1 MNDPLLTDP
10 LIPAFALVANALI
23 RVRDT
28 YPAPA
33 PNDFFAVLAT
43 GAALRAAIAERIGD
57 DRLSEAMDE
66 LCATYYPSLD
76 TLPDLITRTEVRE
89 AVLGGIYTATGR
101 ARIGRMSLVLG
112 IEYGIRSLAAVHL
125 SAAREVSAAAHA
137 LLGEGR
143 ATRLR
148 PVQG

>member
-1 MNDPLLTDP
+1 MDERLLLTP
-10 LIPAFALVANALI
+10 VTPAFALLAGALI

-28 YPAPA
+28 HPAPA

-43 GAALRAAIAERIGD
+43 GATLFAYVAERIGD
-57 DRLSEAMDE
+57 DRLSEAIDE
-66 LCATYYPSLD
+66 LCFTYYPSLE
-76 TLPDLITRTEVRE
+76 TLPDLIGRDEVRE
-89 AVLGGIYTATGR
+89 AVLGGIYIATSR
-101 ARIGRMSLVLG
+101 ARVGRISLVLG

-143 ATRLR
+143 RARLR
-148 PVQG
+148 PVQD

>member
-1 MNDPLLTDP
+1 MNDRLLTAP
-10 LIPAFALVANALI
+10 VTPAFALLAGALI

-33 PNDFFAVLAT
+33 PSDFYRVLAT
-43 GAALRAAIAERIGD
+43 GAALHEVVATRIGEE
-57 DRLSEAMDE
+57 RLSEAIDE
-66 LCATYYPSLD
+66 LCATYYPSLES
-76 TLPDLITRTEVRE
+76 LPPLISRDEVRE
-89 AVLGGIYTATGR
+89 AILGGIYTATAR
-101 ARIGRMSLVLG
+101 ARVGRMSLVLG
-112 IEYGIRSLAAVHL
+112 IEYGIRALAAVHL

-143 ATRLR
+143 PARLR

>member
-1 MNDPLLTDP
+1 MNDRLLIPPVT
-10 LIPAFALVANALI
+10 PAFALLAGALI

-28 YPAPA
+28 YPAPV

-43 GAALRAAIAERIGD
+43 GAALRAVVAARIGD
-57 DRLSEAMDE
+57 ERLNEAIDE
-66 LCATYYPSLD
+66 LCTTYYPSLD
-76 TLPDLITRTEVRE
+76 LLPDLISRDEVRE
-89 AVLGGIYTATGR
+89 AVLGGIYTATSR
-101 ARIGRMSLVLG
+101 ARVGRMSLVLG
-112 IEYGIRSLAAVHL
+112 IEYGIRALAAVHL

-143 ATRLR
+143 PARLR